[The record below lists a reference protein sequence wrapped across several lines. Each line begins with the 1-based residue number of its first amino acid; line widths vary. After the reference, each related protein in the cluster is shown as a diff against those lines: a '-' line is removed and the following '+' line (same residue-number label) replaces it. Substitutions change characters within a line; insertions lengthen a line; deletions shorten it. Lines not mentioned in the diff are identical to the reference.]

1 VWYACAVEQPPV
13 PYVRRLAAALVMDG
27 LLLAFL
33 LATWLA
39 AQAVSDLLL

>member
-1 VWYACAVEQPPV
+1 VEV
-13 PYVRRLAAALVMDG
+13 LFLRRLVALLILDG

-39 AQAVSDLLL
+39 AQAVSKFLL

>member
-1 VWYACAVEQPPV
+1 VSGPPV
-13 PYVRRLAAALVMDG
+13 PFFRRLAGVLVMDG

-39 AQAVSDLLL
+39 AQAVRDLLL

>member
-1 VWYACAVEQPPV
+1 VAH
-13 PYVRRLAAALVMDG
+13 YVRRLAAALVMDG

-33 LATWLA
+33 LCTWLA